1 MVTTREIA
9 DDNSS
14 ISSTRWAF
22 ALVIK
27 FDIIVIFGTIV
38 AGLIGHFIGKPFD
51 NGFYGSV
58 AMLLGA
64 LTTLTTGAKALQ
76 GFETKCGQEKCG
88 QEKSGADKTE
98 SVEATETVTEGK

>member
-76 GFETKCGQEKCG
+76 GFETKCGQEKY
-88 QEKSGADKTE
+88 EAEKTE
-98 SVEATETVTEGK
+98 SVETTETVTEGK